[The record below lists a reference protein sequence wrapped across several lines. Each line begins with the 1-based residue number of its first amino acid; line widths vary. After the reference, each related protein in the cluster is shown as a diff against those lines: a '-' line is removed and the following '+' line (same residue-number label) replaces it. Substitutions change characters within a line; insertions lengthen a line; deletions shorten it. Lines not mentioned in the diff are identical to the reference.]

1 MKTLRYSNL
10 EKDHDHFYTEIS
22 TYITFH
28 NATGLTDINKSMED
42 F

>member
-1 MKTLRYSNL
+1 MTI
-10 EKDHDHFYTEIS
+10 YTEIS

-28 NATGLTDINKSMED
+28 SATGLTDINKSMED